1 MLSRLKKSY
10 PWLKGKGEGIQL
22 LARLNKTFDES
33 ASLDEACAKL
43 CEWISEYAHITGTS
57 VYLYDAAHQHFALR
71 FSTGQKDIFLRQI
84 ALTEDDLRQCGLS
97 MSEFGMAVIPAL
109 SALQAAAH
117 PLIRAC
123 AEQNLQAIAS
133 LPILAHARAYGLMMF
148 ISRFQHHLSE
158 DDREF
163 FGIAGQQLKCATEKR
178 LLIEQFEQEVA
189 AKVSLIQESEEKYHV
204 LFEDASD
211 AIVGLDLET
220 QRVLEFNRQAQL
232 LFGYEKEEL
241 LTMTASDFWQQK
253 DEKRLV
259 KQSLQL
265 VKEQRTVKFLE
276 RQLLRKDGVLIW
288 VEINTSIVEY
298 RGKKVVLAIVRDVTR
313 RKQVELEKEVIE
325 TVNTI
330 LLSGHP
336 VQEMYQNLS
345 RALLKIMRF
354 DRMDV
359 LLPGKTLHC
368 ARMLVSVYEEQA
380 TVDMMEREF
389 TLENLQI
396 EQALLNGQ
404 PAIVNYAPK
413 EWPLF
418 LAGRAGKPLLSSLFF
433 PLMFKET
440 IIGVLHFGRQYHDNF
455 SAECYDFLHR
465 IAPQIAMTL
474 DNMLLFH
481 TVNEEK
487 AVYKH
492 LIENVHEI
500 VFQADPKGTISFV
513 NHRVYDILGYLPE
526 EITGTSFFACVIPE
540 DLEEA
545 KAAFRLT
552 LRHEQPLSGEFRIFH
567 KNGSILTISIYTR
580 PIFEEGRT
588 VGMQAIIQD
597 ITPPAER
604 FEKPR
609 EGLHEIIGRSPK
621 MQEIYDLIVSVAKTD
636 STILIHGESGTGKEL
651 IAHAIHA
658 YSHRYNHPFIVV
670 NCAAY
675 SEHLLESELFG
686 HERGAFTGAHRRKLG
701 RFELAKGGT
710 IFLDEIGEIS
720 PHSQL
725 LLLRVLQNKTF
736 ERVGGEKTL
745 EADVRIVAA
754 TNKHLETEMKAGRF
768 REDLFYR
775 LNVILID
782 VPPLRQRKED
792 IPHLIEHFRR
802 KYSKS
807 TGKQVLKCAQNTME
821 LLMRYDWLGNVREL
835 ENTIER
841 AVVMASGTTLLPEDL
856 PAKLRQGE
864 IIIPE
869 NPSKTVVNAS
879 LHDHEREL
887 ILKALH
893 ATKWNKYQAAKL
905 LGITRST
912 LYSKINK
919 YGLDK
924 E

>member
-1 MLSRLKKSY
+1 MLPRRKKTY
-10 PWLKGKGEGIQL
+10 PWLKGKEEGIQL
-22 LARLNKTFDES
+22 LARMGRAFDES
-33 ASLDEACAKL
+33 VSLDEACVKL
-43 CEWISEYAHITGTS
+43 CEWIPEYAYVTGAS
-57 VYLYDAAHQHFALR
+57 MYLHDAAQRCFTLR
-71 FSTGQKDIFLRQI
+71 FSAGQKDIFLRHPTFSDE
-84 ALTEDDLRQCGLS
+84 ALRQCGISSDEFS
-97 MSEFGMAVIPAL
+97 MATIPAL
-109 SALQAAAH
+109 SALQPATL
-117 PLIRAC
+117 PFVRVC
-123 AEQNLQAIAS
+123 AEHNVQTIAS
-133 LPILAHARAYGLMMF
+133 LPLIAHARVYGIMLLV
-148 ISRFQHHLSE
+148 SRFQHHLSE
-158 DDREF
+158 DDLEL
-163 FGIAGQQLKCATEKR
+163 FGIAGQQVKCAIEKR

-189 AKVSLIQESEEKYHV
+189 AKVSQIQESEEKYRI

-211 AIVGLDLET
+211 AIFSLDLDT
-220 QRVLEFNRQAQL
+220 QRLLEGNRQAQL
-232 LFGYEKEEL
+232 LLGYDRDEL
-241 LTMTASDFWQQK
+241 LAMTASDFWQQR

-276 RQLLRKDGVLIW
+276 RQLLRKDGTLIW

-298 RGKKVVLAIVRDVTR
+298 RGKKVVLAIVRDVTH
-313 RKQVELEKEVIE
+313 RKQVELEKEVIDA
-325 TVNTI
+325 VNTI
-330 LLSGHP
+330 LLSGHSA
-336 VQEMYQNLS
+336 QEMYHNLS
-345 RALLKIMRF
+345 LTLLKIMHF
-354 DRMDV
+354 DRLDV
-359 LLPGKTLHC
+359 LLPGKTLC
-368 ARMLVSVYEEQA
+368 SARVLVSVYEEQTA
-380 TVDMMEREF
+380 FNLLDREF
-389 TLENLQI
+389 ALQNIPI
-396 EQALLNGQ
+396 EQIFQTGQ
-404 PAIVNYAPK
+404 PAIVNYTPK
-413 EWPLF
+413 ELPCF
-418 LAGRAGKPLLSSLFF
+418 LAGRPGKPLASSLFF
-433 PLMFKET
+433 PLLFKET
-440 IIGVLHFGRQYHDNF
+440 VIGVLHFGRQHHDDF
-455 SAECYDFLHR
+455 SSASYEFLHR

-474 DNMLLFH
+474 DNLLLFH
-481 TVNEEK
+481 TVDEEK

-500 VFQADPKGTISFV
+500 VFQADPKGTILFV

-540 DLEEA
+540 DLEDA

-552 LRHEQPLSGEFRIFH
+552 LRHEQPLSGEFRVFH
-567 KNGSILTISIYTR
+567 KNGSMLTISIYTR

-597 ITPPAER
+597 ITPPTER
-604 FEKPR
+604 IEKPR
-609 EGLHEIIGRSPK
+609 EGLHEIVGRSPK

-658 YSHRYNHPFIVV
+658 YSHRHNHPFIVV

-686 HERGAFTGAHRRKLG
+686 HERGSFTGAHRRKLG

-807 TGKQVLKCAQNTME
+807 TGKQVLKCAQSTME
-821 LLMRYDWLGNVREL
+821 LLMRYDWFGNVREL

-856 PAKLRQGE
+856 PVKLRQGE
-864 IIIPE
+864 IIISE

-879 LHDHEREL
+879 LHDHERDL
-887 ILKALH
+887 ILKALQ
-893 ATKWNKYQAAKL
+893 ATKWNKYQTAKL
-905 LGITRST
+905 LDITRST
-912 LYSKINK
+912 LYSKIRK